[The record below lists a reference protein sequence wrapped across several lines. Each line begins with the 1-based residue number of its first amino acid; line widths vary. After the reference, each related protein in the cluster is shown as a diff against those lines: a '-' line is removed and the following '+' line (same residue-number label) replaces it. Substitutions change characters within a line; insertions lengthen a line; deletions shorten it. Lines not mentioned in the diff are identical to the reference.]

1 MLNTYNQMIYSYVD
15 KTPLIAIFI
24 FSFVIAKIVVN
35 EKCVVWVEKNYII
48 LSTKFKKGLAHYG
61 NISGAMV

>member
-24 FSFVIAKIVVN
+24 FSFVIAKIVEN
-35 EKCVVWVEKNYII
+35 ERCAGSGSNEII
-48 LSTKFKKGLAHYG
+48 LVSLYRP
-61 NISGAMV
+61 GAIVLYY